1 MLATH
6 GLIAGELK
14 GAAAAE
20 PALALTPPPGVAQD
34 ALTPDNDG
42 LLTATEAAGLSLAAE
57 WVILSAC
64 NTSAA
69 DGRDPDGLSGLAR
82 GFFYAGARS
91 LLVSHF
97 PVSDRATPL
106 LTAAAV
112 AARRD
117 QGLDRAE
124 ALRAARARLLAD
136 TAFDADGMSLAHPKA
151 WAALALVDPGVD
163 PGVDLCP
170 APD

>member
-1 MLATH
+1 M
-6 GLIAGELK
+6 
-14 GAAAAE
+14 
-20 PALALTPPPGVAQD
+20 AQD

-117 QGLDRAE
+117 QGLERAE
-124 ALRAARARLLAD
+124 AMRSARRALLAD

-151 WAALALVDPGVD
+151 WAALALIDPGS
-163 PGVDLCP
+163 
-170 APD
+170 